1 MKDFRKK
8 YIRAIIISFSLLP
21 THKAIAE
28 YRAYQYILKSK
39 VLNQSI
45 QSSPMQSIVVSTLSP
60 VSFVAYN
67 GGESAIEA
75 TLINSW
81 MCPGH
86 TAKRATCKPPTQEFD
101 GN

>member
-1 MKDFRKK
+1 MKVLRKK
-8 YIRAIIISFSLLP
+8 YIRAIIVAFLFAANLD
-21 THKAIAE
+21 AIAE

-39 VLNQSI
+39 ILNQSVE
-45 QSSPMQSIVVSTLSP
+45 STPMQSIVVSTLSP
-60 VSFVAYN
+60 VSFIAYN

-81 MCPGH
+81 MCPGY
-86 TAKRATCKPPTQEFD
+86 TAKLGTCKPPIQEFN